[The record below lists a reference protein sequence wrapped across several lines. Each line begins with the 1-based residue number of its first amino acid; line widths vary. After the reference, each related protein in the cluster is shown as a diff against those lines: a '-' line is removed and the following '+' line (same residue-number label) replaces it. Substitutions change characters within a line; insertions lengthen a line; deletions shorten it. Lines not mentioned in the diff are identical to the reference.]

1 MTLLDK
7 GKLKICLTPF
17 DMVHYDLTCE
27 KIDYDNTETRR
38 ALWEMFDEAKHRT
51 GFDAADGRICIRV
64 YPEKSGGC
72 EIYITKIGDKT
83 SPSENDMSY
92 TAKDAVTPQFARAP
106 AVYSFSSLED
116 ILSACRC
123 LRASGYSGE
132 SSAFFDDAPKNRR
145 YYLVISENAP
155 RYAGKCAYKNG
166 GIFMEEFGKRCQS
179 ENAVAFLTEYCRRI
193 CEKNAVEILS
203 SLC

>member
-72 EIYITKIGDKT
+72 EIYITKIGDKI

-132 SSAFFDDAPKNRR
+132 SSAFFDDAPK
-145 YYLVISENAP
+145 IAD
-155 RYAGKCAYKNG
+155 
-166 GIFMEEFGKRCQS
+166 I
-179 ENAVAFLTEYCRRI
+179 
-193 CEKNAVEILS
+193 IL
-203 SLC
+203 

>member
-1 MTLLDK
+1 
-7 GKLKICLTPF
+7 
-17 DMVHYDLTCE
+17 
-27 KIDYDNTETRR
+27 
-38 ALWEMFDEAKHRT
+38 
-51 GFDAADGRICIRV
+51 
-64 YPEKSGGC
+64 
-72 EIYITKIGDKT
+72 
-83 SPSENDMSY
+83 MSY

-123 LRASGYSGE
+123 LRASDYSGE

-155 RYAGKCAYKNG
+155 RYVGKCAYKNG
-166 GIFMEEFGKRCQS
+166 GIIMEEFGKRCQS
-179 ENAVAFLTEYCRRI
+179 ENAVAFLTEHCRRI

>member
-17 DMVHYDLTCE
+17 DMVRYDLTCE

-38 ALWEMFDEAKHRT
+38 ALWEMFDEAKHLT

-72 EIYITKIGDKT
+72 EIYITKLGDRS

-92 TAKDAVTPQFARAP
+92 TAKDTVTPQFVRTP

-116 ILSACRC
+116 ILCACRC

-132 SSAFFDDAPKNRR
+132 SSAFFNDAPKKRR